1 MYFLTFWGG
10 EIAHVVCYFWI
21 MIGLIDC
28 NNFFVSCE
36 RVRRPSLIGRPVI
49 VLSNNDGCAVALSN
63 EAKALGIKRGEPL
76 FRIRHLCER
85 YGIETLS
92 GDHRYYAQ
100 ISSKVM
106 NVLHHLAGNAMEVYS
121 IDEAF
126 IPVEPKLGDPREY
139 GSYVVEEVML
149 RTGVPVSLGI
159 APTKTLAKLAA
170 HFAKKYPGYHGVCVI
185 DSEEKRDKALHLTPI
200 EDVWGIGR
208 RLSRR
213 LREYGITTAWH
224 FFTLSETE
232 VSRLINIAGIRTWR
246 ELHGI
251 ASVIREET
259 PPERQTISC
268 SRSFARDIMSIDE
281 LRQAITAFCTDV
293 CRKMRSR
300 NLVANEINVYLR
312 TNRFHTNAP
321 QYANTATL
329 HLSVPTDYTPDIVTA
344 AQHGLDEIF
353 RSGYAYKKAGVTISH
368 LQSRDGL
375 QGNLFTDA
383 DKLDRCSRL
392 MKVVDQLNANNRD
405 TVSIASLGNGIA
417 PLTRSEHH
425 SPQWNQ
431 SREKRSRV

>member
-1 MYFLTFWGG
+1 
-10 EIAHVVCYFWI
+10 
-21 MIGLIDC
+21 MIGLVDC

-36 RVRRPSLIGRPVI
+36 RVRRPFLIGRPVI

-63 EAKALGIKRGEPL
+63 EVKALGIKRGEPL

-100 ISSKVM
+100 LSSKVM
-106 NVLHHLAGNAMEVYS
+106 NVLQHLAGNAIEVYS

-126 IPVEPKLGDPREY
+126 IPIEPKLGDPHEY
-139 GSYVVEEVML
+139 GSYVVQEVML
-149 RTGVPVSLGI
+149 RTHIPVSLGI

-185 DSEEKRDKALHLTPI
+185 DSDEKRDKALYLTPI
-200 EDVWGIGR
+200 DDVWGIGR

-213 LREYGITTAWH
+213 LREYGITTAWD
-224 FFTLSETE
+224 FFSLSEAK
-232 VSRLINIAGIRTWR
+232 VSTLLNISGVRTWR

-251 ASVIREET
+251 ASVKHEDT

-281 LRQAITAFCTDV
+281 LRQAITAFCSDV

-300 NLVANEINVYLR
+300 NMVANEINVYLR

-329 HLSVPTDYTPDIVTA
+329 RLSAPTDYTPDIVAA

-353 RSGYAYKKAGVTISH
+353 RPGYAYKKAGVTLSH
-368 LQSRDGL
+368 MQSRDGL
-375 QGNLFTDA
+375 QGNLFA
-383 DKLDRCSRL
+383 DTAKLERCSRL
-392 MKVVDQLNANNRD
+392 MKVVDKLNADNRN

-425 SPQWNQ
+425 QPQCNQ
-431 SREKRSRV
+431 SRENKSRV